1 MKALIDVHYLPCLE
15 YLIALLSYEEII
27 LEQHE
32 HYVKQSY
39 RNRCYINTANGILK
53 LVVPVTAKHN
63 KALMNEVQ
71 IDHSSRWQSVHW
83 RAIES
88 AYRSA
93 AFYDHYHEDIQ
104 RILFKEYKFLYDL
117 NVALLSFCLKAM
129 KHSISLTESTSY
141 EKVPQINIADLR
153 SVISPKSAYS
163 ERSYYKPE
171 SYTQVFGNKFAPNLS
186 YIDLLFCE
194 GPNTMQILKS
204 STRGD
209 LNK

>member
-1 MKALIDVHYLPCLE
+1 MKVLIDIHFLPCLE
-15 YLIALLSYEEII
+15 YLAVLLNHEEII

-39 RNRCYINTANGILK
+39 RNRCYVNTANGILK

-63 KALMNEVQ
+63 KALIKDVQ
-71 IDHSSRWQSVHW
+71 IDSSSRWQNIHW

-88 AYRSA
+88 AYSNA
-93 AFYDHYHEDIQ
+93 AFYDHYHEDLKKI
-104 RILFKEYKFLYDL
+104 IFTEYEFLYDL
-117 NVALLSFCLKAM
+117 NLALLSFCLKAM
-129 KHSISLTESTSY
+129 KHSMLLTESTSY
-141 EKVPQINIADLR
+141 EKVPQNNIADLR

-163 ERSYYKPE
+163 ERSYYKLVP
-171 SYTQVFGNKFAPNLS
+171 YTQVFGNKFAPNLS
-186 YIDLLFCE
+186 FIDLLFCE
-194 GPNTMQILKS
+194 GPNSMQILKS